1 MAQSELQL
9 IKEELLAKLAS
20 KEEIAEVRKDL
31 SGLKQDVSGLKQD
44 VSELKNDVAELNKRV
59 SSLEKKADRH
69 SASISN
75 LSGEVITMKQKMFT
89 REEHDEIYGRILEGE
104 DILIKKFDEQR
115 IEMTSQDAKTYRLE
129 TYIKEES
136 QRNDLQDKILQRH
149 DSRIKKLETVRS

>member
-1 MAQSELQL
+1 MAQSELQI

-31 SGLKQDVSGLKQD
+31 SGLK
-44 VSELKNDVAELNKRV
+44 NDVAELNKRV
-59 SSLEKKADRH
+59 SSLEKKVDRH
-69 SASISN
+69 SASISK
-75 LSGEVITMKQKMFT
+75 LSSEVITMKEKMFT
-89 REEHDEIYGRILEGE
+89 REEHAEIYGRILEGQ
-104 DILIKKFDEQR
+104 DTLIKKFDDMR

-149 DSRIKKLETVRS
+149 DTRIKKLESAVN